1 MKKVVTT
8 FGRLNPPT
16 SGHEKLVTAV
26 VRTAKASKADPIVF
40 LSSSQDPKKNPL
52 SFADKVF
59 FAQKAFGNV
68 ISNVKVNHFINML
81 KELSKKYTDIIIVV
95 GSDRLPEITKL
106 ANKYNGSE
114 YKFNSIEV
122 KSAGNRDPD
131 AEGAVGISAS
141 KMRAAAADN
150 DYETFAKGA
159 PAKLSKQ
166 DIKKMFTTT
175 RKKMNI
181 KEDREIRELMQ
192 ILENIEI
199 TEREENLFLE
209 LTEDIDN
216 VVEDDELVN
225 MFPEEED
232 IEERKTLDVTQR
244 RAAGRRMKRLAP
256 RIARIRKVKAKR
268 MANRD
273 TLLKRARKAAVA
285 ILRKRVA
292 GKKGENYKKLPV
304 ASRMQIDKALEKQ
317 RGKVDGIAKRLMPKI
332 MSKERDRLAS
342 LRGGGKSKKES
353 VGEAAS
359 TGQTNIKRA
368 ADNIK
373 REKES
378 DAKRFDRMRD
388 SARTADTLKKNRTT
402 KEETNMKT
410 FKTFMDEARR
420 GRPKNNPTPED
431 EEGAEHIVMQ
441 LRKVV
446 STRGTKEVEFAD
458 GKKQKLG
465 NTPQT
470 SFMLAKKALEK
481 YNDLPRPSDKESYQ
495 EKLGKSMQSFVDAIK

>member
-16 SGHEKLVTAV
+16 SGHEKLVNTV
-26 VRTAKASKADPIVF
+26 VRTAKTVKADPIVF

-59 FAQKAFGNV
+59 FARKAFGSV
-68 ISNVKVNHFINML
+68 ISNRKVIHFIDML
-81 KELSKKYTDIIIVV
+81 KQLSKKYTDITIIV

-114 YKFNSIEV
+114 YKFDTIQV
-122 KSAGNRDPD
+122 KSAGDRDPD
-131 AEGAVGISAS
+131 ADDVSGISAS
-141 KMRAAAADN
+141 KMRAAAAKGDF
-150 DYETFAKGA
+150 ETFAKGA
-159 PAKLSKQ
+159 PAKLSKR
-166 DIKKMFTTT
+166 DIEKMYTTT

-181 KEDREIRELMQ
+181 SEEREIRELIQ
-192 ILENIEI
+192 IIESIEI
-199 TEREENLFLE
+199 TEREENIFLE

-216 VVEDDELVN
+216 VVEDDDIVN

-232 IEERKTLDVTQR
+232 LEERKTLDITQR
-244 RAAGRRMKRLAP
+244 RAVGRRMKRLAP
-256 RIARIRKVKAKR
+256 RIARIRKIKAKR

-273 TLLKRARKAAVA
+273 ALMKRARKAAVA
-285 ILRKRVA
+285 LLRKRVA
-292 GKKGENYKKLPV
+292 GKKGENYKSLPV
-304 ASRMQIDKALEKQ
+304 SSRIQIDKTLEKQ
-317 RGKVDGIAKRLMPKI
+317 RGKVDAIARRLLPKIIAK
-332 MSKERDRLAS
+332 ERERLAS
-342 LRGGGKSKKES
+342 LRSGGKSKNES
-353 VGEAAS
+353 
-359 TGQTNIKRA
+359 TNEGANMDRA
-368 ADNIK
+368 TDSIR

-378 DAKRFDRMRD
+378 DAKRFDRVRD
-388 SARTADTLKKNRTT
+388 RASTANTLKKNRTK
-402 KEETNMKT
+402 KEETDMKS

-458 GKKQKLG
+458 GKKKKLG
-465 NTPQT
+465 STPQT